1 MKALDRALD
10 QIEKQKK
17 APVPAPGGHRGAA
30 PTDAPY
36 SPNAGLREDDRVTVP
51 PFPLEVFPERIR
63 RVVEDC
69 YQMLSYP
76 RDFTASGILAAAAI
90 AIARTCKA
98 VYQWEETACVYMAIV
113 APPGTAKS
121 HPLTFALH
129 PVIQAN
135 KQAIRDYNRAHK
147 ALTDEGDV
155 DTGALRDKQC
165 LFGDFTI
172 EALIKSAS
180 RNRRGISVY
189 MDELYGFFQN
199 FNRYNAGSEQEFWLS
214 NWTGSP
220 YAVTRMQRK
229 YFLEW
234 SAISILGTIQ
244 PSRLEELGK
253 GGRSQNGF
261 TERILFCYPDSVPI
275 IRLKK
280 RMERSD
286 TRHILQ
292 KNYTA
297 IINVLL
303 DKQLELTG
311 TDTEEEDKAWD
322 IFFSPEADDYLTDYI
337 NELKKEMEEKIE
349 NEYTLN
355 VYSKMQTYCI
365 RFALIINRLQYAC
378 ACQENTDFQPNDD
391 QTITREQVQKA
402 AILAEYFLRH
412 ALKAQNSISGATPVD
427 KLPRDQQQFYR
438 SLPIG
443 QEISTAQLEEGALKY
458 KGISRAKLFRLLN
471 EPDPLRR
478 IFAKVRHG
486 VYERLY

>member
-1 MKALDRALD
+1 MRALDRA
-10 QIEKQKK
+10 IEKIESTKNARQRAV
-17 APVPAPGGHRGAA
+17 APP
-30 PTDAPY
+30 DASNTPY
-36 SPNAGLREDDRVTVP
+36 TPNAELREDDRVKVP
-51 PFPLEVFPERIR
+51 DFPLEVFPERIR

-69 YQMLSYP
+69 YTMLSYP
-76 RDFTASGILAAAAI
+76 RDFTASGILATAAI
-90 AIARTCKA
+90 AIGRTCKA
-98 VYQWEETACVYMAIV
+98 IYQWEETGCVYMAIV

-129 PVIQAN
+129 PVIMAN
-135 KQAIRDYNRAHK
+135 KAAIRDYNRAHK
-147 ALTDEGDV
+147 ELADSGEA

-189 MDELYGFFQN
+189 MDELFGFFQN

-214 NWTGSP
+214 NWSGTP

-229 YFLEW
+229 YYLEW
-234 SAISILGTIQ
+234 PAISILGTIQ

-261 TERILFCYPDSVPI
+261 TERILFCYPDQVPI
-275 IRLKK
+275 IRLRK

-286 TRHILQ
+286 TRHILL

-303 DKQLELTG
+303 DKQLELVG

-337 NELKKEMEEKIE
+337 NALKKDMEEKIE

-365 RFALIINRLQYAC
+365 RFALLLNRLDYAC
-378 ACQENTDFQPNDD
+378 ACQENTDFPPTDD
-391 QTITREQVQKA
+391 QTIRLEQIQRA
-402 AILAEYFLRH
+402 AILSEYFLKH
-412 ALKAQNSISGATPVD
+412 ALKAQNAISGATPLD
-427 KLPRDQQQFYR
+427 KLPRDQQQYYR

-443 QEISTAQLEEGALKY
+443 QEITTAMLEQKAIPY
-458 KGISRAKLFRLLN
+458 KGISRATLFRLLN
-471 EPDPLRR
+471 EPNPERR
-478 IFAKVRHG
+478 IFAKLRHG
-486 VYERLY
+486 VYERIY

>member
-1 MKALDRALD
+1 MKALERALEK
-10 QIEKQKK
+10 IEQGKK
-17 APVPAPGGHRGAA
+17 APANTQRPAAPAP
-30 PTDAPY
+30 DAPY
-36 SPNAGLREDDRVTVP
+36 TPNANLRDDDRITVK

-63 RVVEDC
+63 RIVEDC
-69 YQMLSYP
+69 YTMLSYP
-76 RDFTASGILAAAAI
+76 RDFTAAGILAAAAI

-98 VYQWEETACVYMAIV
+98 VYQWEETACVYVAIV

-129 PVIQAN
+129 PIIQAN

-147 ALTDEGDV
+147 ELTDGGDA
-155 DTGALRDKQC
+155 DPGALRDKQC

-189 MDELYGFFQN
+189 MDELFGFFQN

-214 NWTGSP
+214 NWTGTP

-234 SAISILGTIQ
+234 PAISILGTIQ

-261 TERILFCYPDSVPI
+261 TERILFCYPDQVPI
-275 IRLKK
+275 IRLRK

-286 TRHILQ
+286 TRHILL

-297 IINVLL
+297 IINTLL
-303 DKQLELTG
+303 DKQLELVG

-322 IFFSPEADDYLTDYI
+322 IFFSPEADDYITDYI
-337 NELKKEMEEKIE
+337 NALKKEMEEKIE

-355 VYSKMQTYCI
+355 VYSKMQTYAI
-365 RFALIINRLQYAC
+365 RFALILNRLDYAC
-378 ACQENTDFQPNDD
+378 ACQDNTDFQPNDD
-391 QTITREQVQKA
+391 QTITSDQVRKA
-402 AILAEYFLRH
+402 AVLSEYFLQH
-412 ALKAQNSISGATPVD
+412 ALKAQNAISGATPVD
-427 KLPRDQQQFYR
+427 KLPRDLQAYYR
-438 SLPIG
+438 SLPRG
-443 QEISTAQLEEGALKY
+443 EEITTAQLEEKALAF
-458 KGISRAKLFRLLN
+458 KGISRATLFRLLN
-471 EPDPLRR
+471 EPNPERR
-478 IFAKVRHG
+478 IFSKLRHG
-486 VYERLY
+486 VYERIY